1 MEQELVVKQ
10 PEELT
15 QDDFE
20 SKDLAEFCKE
30 WLQKIDVE
38 NQFEEQRRHRKWAK
52 NRAYYRGNQRGFWD
66 KTKNAVIS

>member
-38 NQFEEQRRHRKWAK
+38 NQFEIG
-52 NRAYYRGNQRGFWD
+52 RASCRERVCLY
-66 KTKNAVIS
+66 V